1 MEWDIGRIAT
11 KRARLTP
18 GKPALIYEDR
28 PVTYKEINDNANRVA
43 NLLKEM
49 GVKKG
54 DRISVMLLNCPEFME
69 IYFAAAKLGLIFT
82 PLNFRMVGPE
92 VEYQLN
98 NCGARVFMFHDKFT
112 EMTGSIR
119 SRIKVEKDKFIFVKR
134 SAQEETINCPEWAAD
149 YHEVIEKYPV
159 DEPQPDKPVDMDD
172 PLAIIYTSGTM
183 GAPKG
188 ALVSHLQTYFKNIQ
202 IMMYMDMRSDDI
214 ILAQLPLFHSG
225 GVFVT
230 ATPVFWRG
238 ATMILRQDF
247 DPVKYAE
254 DIERYRA
261 TIVFSLTTMWRFVLQ
276 TGRLN
281 EVDTSSVRIT
291 FGGGE
296 RTPLG
301 LLDELAQK
309 GLFLQ
314 QGFGQTENSAMMML
328 PKEDVE
334 RKKGSIG
341 LPGFCTEV
349 WIADD
354 EWNKLPPGQVGRIVC
369 KGPTRMS
376 GYWNM
381 PEETAKVLVNEVL
394 DTGDLGYTDEEGY
407 FYIVD
412 RAKDMYRSGGENVYP
427 AETEKVLADHPK
439 IANAAIIGVPDKKWG
454 ETGKAFIIL
463 KEGETITLEEIGEY
477 LEGKVA
483 KYKYPTSLE
492 FLKEFPMTTSGKV
505 KKVELKK
512 RERKIFGEPE

>member
-11 KRARLTP
+11 KRAGLTP
-18 GKPALIYEDR
+18 SKPALIYEDR

-49 GVKKG
+49 GIKKG
-54 DRISVMLLNCPEFME
+54 DRISVMLLNCPEFIE
-69 IYFAAAKLGLIFT
+69 IYFAAAKLGLIFV
-82 PLNFRMVGPE
+82 PLNFRLVGPE
-92 VEYQLN
+92 IEYQLN
-98 NCGARVFMFHDKFT
+98 DSGARLFVFHDAFT
-112 EMTGSIR
+112 PIIDSLR
-119 SRIKVEKDKFIFVKR
+119 SKVKVEKAKFIFAK
-134 SAQEETINCPEWAAD
+134 SLMPAGAAGCPEWAAD
-149 YHEVIEKYPV
+149 YHEVIKNYST
-159 DEPQPDKPVDMDD
+159 DEPQPDEPIDLDD
-172 PLAIIYTSGTM
+172 PLAIIYTSGVT

-188 ALVSHLQTYFKNIQ
+188 ALVSHMQTYFKNIQ

-225 GVFVT
+225 GIFVT
-230 ATPVFWRG
+230 ATPVLWRG
-238 ATMILRQDF
+238 ATMILRQGF
-247 DPVKYAE
+247 DPVKFAE

-261 TIVFSLTTMWRFVLQ
+261 TVVFSLTTMWRFVLQ
-276 TGRLN
+276 TGRLDK
-281 EVDTSSVRIT
+281 VDTSSVRVT

-296 RTPLG
+296 RTPFG
-301 LLDELAQK
+301 LLDELAEK

-328 PKEDVE
+328 PKKDVE

-354 EWNKLPPGQVGRIVC
+354 DWNKVPAGEIGRIVC

-376 GYWNM
+376 GYWNK
-381 PEETAKVLVNEVL
+381 PEKTAETIVNGVL
-394 DTGDLGYTDEEGY
+394 DTGDMGYRDEEGY

-427 AETEKVLADHPK
+427 AEIEKVLLEHPK
-439 IANAAIIGVPDKKWG
+439 IMNASLIGVSNEKWG

-463 KEGETITLEEIGEY
+463 KEGETITLDEIHRY

-483 KYKYPTSLE
+483 RYKYPRYME

-505 KKVELKK
+505 KKVELKE
-512 RERKIFGEPE
+512 REKSKI

>member
-1 MEWDIGRIAT
+1 
-11 KRARLTP
+11 
-18 GKPALIYEDR
+18 
-28 PVTYKEINDNANRVA
+28 
-43 NLLKEM
+43 
-49 GVKKG
+49 
-54 DRISVMLLNCPEFME
+54 
-69 IYFAAAKLGLIFT
+69 
-82 PLNFRMVGPE
+82 
-92 VEYQLN
+92 
-98 NCGARVFMFHDKFT
+98 
-112 EMTGSIR
+112 
-119 SRIKVEKDKFIFVKR
+119 
-134 SAQEETINCPEWAAD
+134 
-149 YHEVIEKYPV
+149 
-159 DEPQPDKPVDMDD
+159 
-172 PLAIIYTSGTM
+172 M

-225 GVFVT
+225 GIFVT

-247 DPVKYAE
+247 DPVRYAE

-276 TGRLN
+276 AGRLN

-296 RTPLG
+296 RTPLS

-381 PEETAKVLVNEVL
+381 PEETGKVLVNEVL

-412 RAKDMYRSGGENVYP
+412 RAKDMYRSGG
-427 AETEKVLADHPK
+427 
-439 IANAAIIGVPDKKWG
+439 
-454 ETGKAFIIL
+454 
-463 KEGETITLEEIGEY
+463 
-477 LEGKVA
+477 
-483 KYKYPTSLE
+483 
-492 FLKEFPMTTSGKV
+492 
-505 KKVELKK
+505 
-512 RERKIFGEPE
+512 

>member
-1 MEWDIGRIAT
+1 
-11 KRARLTP
+11 
-18 GKPALIYEDR
+18 
-28 PVTYKEINDNANRVA
+28 
-43 NLLKEM
+43 
-49 GVKKG
+49 
-54 DRISVMLLNCPEFME
+54 
-69 IYFAAAKLGLIFT
+69 
-82 PLNFRMVGPE
+82 
-92 VEYQLN
+92 
-98 NCGARVFMFHDKFT
+98 
-112 EMTGSIR
+112 
-119 SRIKVEKDKFIFVKR
+119 
-134 SAQEETINCPEWAAD
+134 
-149 YHEVIEKYPV
+149 
-159 DEPQPDKPVDMDD
+159 
-172 PLAIIYTSGTM
+172 
-183 GAPKG
+183 
-188 ALVSHLQTYFKNIQ
+188 
-202 IMMYMDMRSDDI
+202 
-214 ILAQLPLFHSG
+214 
-225 GVFVT
+225 
-230 ATPVFWRG
+230 
-238 ATMILRQDF
+238 MILRQDF

-261 TIVFSLTTMWRFVLQ
+261 TVVFSLTTMWRFVLQ

-281 EVDTSSVRIT
+281 EVDTSNVRIT

-454 ETGKAFIIL
+454 ETGKAFIVL
-463 KEGETITLEEIGEY
+463 KEGETITLEEIHEY

-512 RERKIFGEPE
+512 REREIFGEPE